1 MAFQRPNY
9 VSKGMFSWNKLGYT
23 FANSPPSE
31 LLLKSALED
40 PNPWISFTAILLRA
54 QTGDFEATPKIVRC
68 LRDTDSWVL
77 ARACSTLLGDAGP
90 ESLLRTL
97 ADEFHSE
104 LFSEEVLVYQLEIA
118 HTFYYS
124 RLLWTVPLMLELHF
138 RTVDDKD
145 ARIIP
150 ILLSDMLEAD
160 SGPIARGVQASSES
174 AYRNLVM
181 DKYNVLIDELGSENA
196 MCYYGKAYSVKRLAN
211 RLYENLIAEHGNS
224 ILIAQERHLFEA
236 ETGISC
242 SGFFKAGQLQRLYAT
257 TIVEEFLDSGEADKY
272 EPGVRYFFGHRI
284 PD

>member
-9 VSKGMFSWNKLGYT
+9 ISKGMFSWDGLGYA
-23 FANSPPSE
+23 FADSPPSE

-40 PNPWISFTAILLRA
+40 PNPWISFTAILMRA
-54 QTGDFEATPKIVRC
+54 QTGDFASTPKIVQC

-77 ARACSTLLGDAGP
+77 AGACSALLGDAGP
-90 ESLLRTL
+90 EPLLRTL
-97 ADEFHSE
+97 PDEFHSE
-104 LFSEEVLVYQLEIA
+104 LFSEEVLFFQVYIA

-138 RTVDDKD
+138 RTADDKD
-145 ARIIP
+145 ASIIP

-160 SGPIARGVQASSES
+160 SGPIARGVQASSKS
-174 AYRNLVM
+174 AYRNLVL
-181 DKYNVLIDELGSENA
+181 DKYNVLTDELGSENA
-196 MCYYGKAYSVKRLAN
+196 MCYYGEGYSVKRLAN
-211 RLYENLIAEHGNS
+211 RLYENLTGEHGNS
-224 ILIAQERHLFEA
+224 ISIAEDRHIFEA

-242 SGFFKAGQLQRLYAT
+242 SSFFKAGQLQRLYAT